1 APAVHVPEEKEVV
14 WRVVAGRAGNYN
26 IQITAAGQTLSKQV
40 VVAQGLARVS
50 PVRLKGNFWERIFTS
65 GEPALADN
73 SPLRSIAIN
82 YAPREISFAWTEWNW
97 IVLFFV
103 VSLIA
108 GFIFKSAL
116 GIQV

>member
-1 APAVHVPEEKEVV
+1 MFRKRGKWCGAS
-14 WRVVAGRAGNYN
+14 WRSAKDNYE
-26 IQITAAGQTLSKQV
+26 IQIAAAGQTVSKQV
-40 VVAQGLARVS
+40 VVCAGLARVS

-73 SPLRSIAIN
+73 SPVQSIAIN
-82 YAPREISFAWTEWNW
+82 YPPREISFAWMQWNW

-108 GFIFKSAL
+108 GFIFKSVL